1 MAQIKKAE
9 SREAILAAA
18 FDLFAT
24 RGYGA
29 TTLSAIASSAGMST
43 ANVYIYFA
51 SKLEILYAIYTP
63 WMQAR
68 LAELEASLCAT
79 ADPQKRLRRLL
90 QTLWHDIPAEQN
102 GFAINM
108 MQAISTVAPDD
119 GYKPTL
125 LQWMEERLA
134 VMLGALLPPSKRRG
148 TDTVALA
155 HLLVMAFDGFIIFRH
170 LAPAGTQD
178 EDAIDTMCKLIL
190 GAPVRARATRARRS
204 TGTPSPKNRS

>member
-29 TTLSAIASSAGMST
+29 TTLSAIAASAGMST
-43 ANVYIYFA
+43 ANVYIYFG

-68 LAELEASLCAT
+68 LEALEASLAAT
-79 ADPQKRLRRLL
+79 SDPRKRLRRLL
-90 QTLWHDIPAEQN
+90 KTLWHDIPAEQN

-125 LQWMEERLA
+125 LQWMERRLA
-134 VMLGALLPPSKRRG
+134 LMLDALLPPAKRRS
-148 TDTVALA
+148 TDTAALA
-155 HLLVMAFDGFIIFRH
+155 HLLVMALDGFIIFRH
-170 LAPAGTQD
+170 LAPAGTQHD
-178 EDAIDTMCKLIL
+178 DAIGTMCTLIL
-190 GAPVRARATRARRS
+190 GAARRPARAAS
-204 TGTPSPKNRS
+204 AHAAPPPI

>member
-29 TTLSAIASSAGMST
+29 TTLAAIASSAGMST
-43 ANVYIYFA
+43 ANVYIYFG
-51 SKLEILYAIYTP
+51 SKLEILYEIYTP

-68 LAELEASLCAT
+68 LEDLEAGLSEIR
-79 ADPQKRLRRLL
+79 DPRKRLQRLL
-90 QTLWHDIPAEQN
+90 QTLWCDIPAEQN

-125 LQWMEERLA
+125 LQWMEQRLA
-134 VMLGALLPPSKRRG
+134 AMIGALLPPTRRR
-148 TDTVALA
+148 TDTAALA
-155 HLLVMAFDGFIIFRH
+155 HLIVMALDGFIIFRH
-170 LAPAGTQD
+170 LAPAGTQHD
-178 EDAIDTMCKLIL
+178 EVINTMCSLIL
-190 GAPVRARATRARRS
+190 GAQPRPRAKRARR
-204 TGTPSPKNRS
+204 TATATPKNRS